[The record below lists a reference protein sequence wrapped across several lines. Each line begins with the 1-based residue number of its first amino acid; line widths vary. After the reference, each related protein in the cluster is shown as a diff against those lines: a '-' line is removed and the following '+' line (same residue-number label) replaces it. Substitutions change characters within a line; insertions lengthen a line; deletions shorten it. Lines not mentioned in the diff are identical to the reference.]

1 MIPVAVII
9 AMPAVIVRPIII
21 AIVRIRSVVI
31 AVGVI
36 PIIAWKADPYS
47 D

>member
-21 AIVRIRSVVI
+21 AIVRIRSVV